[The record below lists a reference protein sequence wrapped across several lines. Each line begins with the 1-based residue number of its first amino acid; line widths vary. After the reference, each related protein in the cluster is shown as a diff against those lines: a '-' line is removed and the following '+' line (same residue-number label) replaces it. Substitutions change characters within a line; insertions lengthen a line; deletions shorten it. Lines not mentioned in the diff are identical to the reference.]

1 MGRILTNY
9 KLQYNYCS
17 AGHMKLYDLKDES
30 GRIFAFQVDNF
41 GRHRA
46 CRFVGKIP
54 GVVVL
59 RRQRHFQFLS
69 EDESCE
75 FELEGQRFVIYEP
88 WGDNSRY
95 WVGPEPPQWC
105 PQVER
110 VRNAFAAYK
119 ASELLLRG
127 IFDALFALALL
138 TYSVVSCLTGSFFRY
153 HVLILILL
161 GGVVFFTVYAVID
174 IRSYFAKNA
183 SGSAITSDPK
193 KWRDN

>member
-1 MGRILTNY
+1 
-9 KLQYNYCS
+9 
-17 AGHMKLYDLKDES
+17 MKLYDLKDES
-30 GRIFAFQVDNF
+30 GRIFAFEVANF

-69 EDESCE
+69 DEEFCE
-75 FELEGQRFVIYEP
+75 FELEGQRFVIWEP

-95 WVGPEPPQWC
+95 WVGPKPPQWC
-105 PQVER
+105 PEVEQ

-127 IFDALFALALL
+127 IFCVLFALALL
-138 TYSVVSCLTGSFFRY
+138 TYSVVRCLTGSFFRY
-153 HVLILILL
+153 DVLISL
-161 GGVVFFTVYAVID
+161 GGVVFFAVYAVLD
-174 IRSYFAKNA
+174 IRSYFAK
-183 SGSAITSDPK
+183 SAPGDALNSDPK
-193 KWRDN
+193 KRREN